1 MAHKEWAPLELLPE
15 VERHRNGADGWDH
28 LRQRAIGTAW
38 ARETSLPHLDGR
50 AQGGVGWL
58 AAVIADLTR

>member
-1 MAHKEWAPLELLPE
+1 MAYMPPDEWAAMESLPE
-15 VERHRNGADGWDH
+15 IDFLRSGVDSWDG

-38 ARETSLPHLDGR
+38 AREASLPHLGGR
-50 AQGGVGWL
+50 DRGT